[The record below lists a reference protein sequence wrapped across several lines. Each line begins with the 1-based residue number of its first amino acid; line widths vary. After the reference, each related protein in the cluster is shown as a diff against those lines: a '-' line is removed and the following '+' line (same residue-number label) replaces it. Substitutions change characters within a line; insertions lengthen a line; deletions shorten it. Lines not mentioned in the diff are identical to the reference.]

1 MDIAV
6 SGLLP
11 LSMPGLDRA
20 RQSRPQSDTQN
31 TPQNRPDRQPSNQN
45 PASSSDRQQRVIGGE
60 VVSRSNLD
68 SSRQTS
74 NTQRSLSERA
84 LSFSQQGSRQY
95 SVPAAIQAFKE
106 NEALIAPEGLQ
117 RQVSGIIDEY
127 V

>member
-6 SGLLP
+6 SGLIP
-11 LSMPGLDRA
+11 LSLPGLDRGQQPRPQSEVPNRSQNRPA
-20 RQSRPQSDTQN
+20 RQS
-31 TPQNRPDRQPSNQN
+31 SNQN
-45 PASSSDRQQRVIGGE
+45 SAANSGRQQRIIRGE
-60 VVSRSNLD
+60 VVSASNLD

-74 NTQRSLSERA
+74 DTQRSLSERA
-84 LSFSQQGSRQY
+84 LSFNQQGSRQF

-106 NEALIAPEGLQ
+106 NEALIAPEGQQ